1 MALTQFSEQLK
12 QDLRLNVERDN
23 RTELSKIFTIYQR
36 LDKLSDGKK
45 QYLDTVIRQFEVQ
58 FKLLEKA
65 PPICQHR
72 SDLPDLARFFHE
84 VFTPSAVAM
93 ISNEV
98 KVGMTS
104 GRIVDVLGPEH
115 RFMMSRVLINDFLIY
130 YKQAFVKKYLKRD
143 FGEDQMFKLEMVKL
157 VIEETK
163 HLFVNRL
170 GPVLIDQKLAPILEK
185 LDASFFKFF
194 VK

>member
-1 MALTQFSEQLK
+1 M
-12 QDLRLNVERDN
+12 
-23 RTELSKIFTIYQR
+23 
-36 LDKLSDGKK
+36 
-45 QYLDTVIRQFEVQ
+45 VQ

-65 PPICQHR
+65 PPICHHR
-72 SDLPDLARFFHE
+72 SDLPDLARFFHQ

-115 RFMMSRVLINDFLIY
+115 RFMMSRLLVNEFLIQY
-130 YKQAFVKKYLKRD
+130 HELIERYLTRD
-143 FGEDQMFKLEMVKL
+143 FGEDEMFKLEMVKL

-163 HLFVNRL
+163 HLFINRL
-170 GPVLIDQKLAPILEK
+170 GPVLLDQKLAPILEK
-185 LDASFFKFF
+185 LDASFFSFF
-194 VK
+194 VD